1 MKLRVKKNQDFARAK
16 VVFVAIV
23 SLLIVLLIS
32 HILRFMSGF
41 MSMDVATV
49 GIVVRAVVI
58 VVAISVVFATW
69 FQDKYEQYVLDDD
82 KLIIERGVISARQ
95 QIVTLSPNT
104 VSNIDLKQSF
114 FGGIFHY
121 GTIKIEV
128 NNFGGKETYLLK
140 NIDQPQKVFSAIDK
154 HMQDLRKQS

>member
-1 MKLRVKKNQDFARAK
+1 MKIRVKKNQDFARAK
-16 VVFVAIV
+16 VVVVAIV

-32 HILRFMSGF
+32 NTLRFMSGF
-41 MSMDVATV
+41 ISMDVATV
-49 GIVVRAVVI
+49 GIVVRVAVI
-58 VVAISVVFATW
+58 VVAISAVFATW
-69 FQDKYEQYVLDDD
+69 FQDKYEQYVLDDN

-114 FGGIFHY
+114 LGGMFHY
-121 GTIKIEV
+121 GTIKIDV